1 VKRFLFPLIIL
12 AVIGGFGFIAW
23 QQNWFGLRVAKDA
36 GEQNGTKTE
45 ESSSSEKLEPA
56 GGVVA
61 MGRLEPALGVV
72 DVLGV
77 LGDRVEELIPKEGD
91 AVEAGKEIGH
101 FESRTLRQLEV
112 DLATTQLHEAES
124 RLAAELDAAQKK
136 LASAKIAEEGGIEI
150 ADLDVESQA
159 KQVEFLKLHRDQA
172 KADLARLEALNNT
185 PTVLVSKQ
193 EVEHQSLLTKKA
205 AEEVE
210 AAQAALER
218 LKKGN
223 TLKQKTSVADR
234 IAAEAGVEQ
243 ARQAFPIE
251 TLKKQLALAKE
262 RFKQA
267 AITAPVSGTVLKIYT
282 PKGSSVTQRP
292 VLQIADVSQMVC
304 IAEVYDNE
312 IHRIREQQEV
322 VIESKTFQDS
332 AGKPAVIH
340 GRVSRIGRTVASPA
354 LKAIDP
360 YAPVDRHVI
369 EVRVDIRPED
379 VPQAARFIN
388 LQVDVKFAP
397 PNTAPSKP

>member
-1 VKRFLFPLIIL
+1 MKRFLFPLIIL
-12 AVIGGFGFIAW
+12 AVISGFGFIAW

-36 GEQNGTKTE
+36 GERKPTSAE
-45 ESSSSEKLEPA
+45 ESGSPESQEPS

-72 DVLGV
+72 DILGV
-77 LGDRVEELIPKEGD
+77 LGDRVEELVPQEGD

-124 RLAAELDAAQKK
+124 RMTAELDAAQKK

-172 KADLARLEALNNT
+172 KADLARLEALTST

-193 EVEHQSLLTKKA
+193 EVEHQSLLAKKA

-210 AAQAALER
+210 AAQSALER

-223 TLKQKTSVADR
+223 TLKQKTTVADR
-234 IAAEAGVEQ
+234 VAAEAGVEQ
-243 ARQAFPIE
+243 SRQAFPIE
-251 TLKKQLALAKE
+251 TLKKQLALANE

-267 AITAPVSGTVLKIYT
+267 AITAPVSGTVLKIFT

-312 IHRIREQQEV
+312 IHRIHEQQDV

-340 GRVSRIGRTVASPA
+340 GKVSRIGRTVASPA

-388 LQVDVKFAP
+388 LQVDVKFAAP
-397 PNTAPSKP
+397 KTDPSKP